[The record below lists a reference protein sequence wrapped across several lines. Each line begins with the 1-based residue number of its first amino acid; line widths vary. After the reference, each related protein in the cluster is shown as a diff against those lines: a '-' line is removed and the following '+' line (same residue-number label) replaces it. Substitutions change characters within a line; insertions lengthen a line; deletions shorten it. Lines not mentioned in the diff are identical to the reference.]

1 MATTSSDRRDAPLV
15 DLALHQISKRFG
27 DLTVL
32 DDLSLDVYKGELCC
46 LLGPSGC
53 GKTTTLK
60 IVAGFLAP
68 EAGTVRL
75 AGQDIT
81 DRPPQKRNVGLV
93 FQNYAL
99 FPHMNVFD
107 NVAYG
112 LRRRKQP
119 QAEVQR
125 RVAEILGLVQLSG
138 YEARRIHELSGGQQQ
153 RVALARALVIEPQ
166 LLLLDEP
173 LSNLDARLRAD
184 MREEIRRIQRTLDI
198 TTVYVTHDQ
207 EEAMSIADRV
217 VIMNRGRIEQIGP
230 PRTIYE
236 QPANRFVADFVGRVN
251 FLPGRIAGD
260 ELVLLGQHCPLRRS
274 EWPEGSALVCA
285 IRPERVQIR
294 STDSTFGGIVQE
306 TTYIGATVR
315 YRVEVEVPQAGE
327 VVLDVQVPS
336 PQAVYQPGDR
346 VGLEI
351 RLEDVHLFRDRVV
364 EDEQAPSRLQDAT

>member
-1 MATTSSDRRDAPLV
+1 VATTSSDRRDAPLV
-15 DLALHQISKRFG
+15 DLALRQISKRFG
-27 DLTVL
+27 ALTVL

-60 IVAGFLAP
+60 IVAGFLEP
-68 EAGTVRL
+68 EAGAVRL
-75 AGQDIT
+75 AGQEIT
-81 DRPPQKRNVGLV
+81 HRPPQKRNVGLV

-99 FPHMNVFD
+99 FPHMNVLD

-112 LRRRKQP
+112 LRRRKRP
-119 QAEVQR
+119 PAEIQS
-125 RVAEILGLVQLSG
+125 RVAEMLRLVQLSG

-184 MREEIRRIQRTLDI
+184 MRDEIRRIQRALDI

-230 PRTIYE
+230 PRAIYE

-251 FLPGRIAGD
+251 FVPGRIAGG
-260 ELVLLGQHCPLRRS
+260 ELVLLGKHYRLPRS

-294 STDSTFGGIVQE
+294 AADSAFGGIVQE
-306 TTYIGATVR
+306 TTYLGATVR
-315 YRVEVEVPQAGE
+315 YRIKVGVPQAGD

-336 PQAVYQPGDR
+336 PQAIYRQGDR

-351 RLEDVHLFRDRVV
+351 RLEDVYLFRDRIV
-364 EDEQAPSRLQDAT
+364 

>member
-1 MATTSSDRRDAPLV
+1 
-15 DLALHQISKRFG
+15 
-27 DLTVL
+27 
-32 DDLSLDVYKGELCC
+32 
-46 LLGPSGC
+46 
-53 GKTTTLK
+53 
-60 IVAGFLAP
+60 LAP
-68 EAGTVRL
+68 EAGTILL
-75 AGQDIT
+75 AGEEILH
-81 DRPPQKRNVGLV
+81 RPPQKRNVGLV

-112 LRRRKQP
+112 LRRRKRRRD
-119 QAEVQR
+119 EVLA
-125 RVAEILGLVQLSG
+125 RVADILRLVQLSG
-138 YEARRIHELSGGQQQ
+138 YERRRVHELSGGQQQ
-153 RVALARALVIEPQ
+153 RVALARALIIEPE

-184 MREEIRRIQRTLDI
+184 MRDEIHRIQRALDV
-198 TTVYVTHDQ
+198 TTIYVTHDQ
-207 EEAMSIADRV
+207 EEALSIADRV
-217 VIMNRGRIEQIGP
+217 VIMNQGRIEQIGT

-251 FLPGRIAGD
+251 FLPGRIAGG
-260 ELVLLGQHCPLRRS
+260 ELVLLGKHYRLAHCD
-274 EWPEGSALVCA
+274 WPAGSSLVCA

-294 STDSTFGGIVQE
+294 AAPSTLGGIVQE

-315 YRVEVEVPQAGE
+315 YRVMVEVPQAGE

-351 RLEDVHLFRDRVV
+351 RLEDLYLF
-364 EDEQAPSRLQDAT
+364 

>member
-1 MATTSSDRRDAPLV
+1 MGTKSSDRRDAPLV
-15 DLALHQISKRFG
+15 DLALSQISKRFG

-32 DDLSLDVYKGELCC
+32 DALSLDVYKGELCC

-60 IVAGFLAP
+60 IVAGFLEP
-68 EAGTVRL
+68 EAGTVHL

-81 DRPPQKRNVGLV
+81 SRPPQKRNVGLV

-112 LRRRKQP
+112 LRRRKRHR
-119 QAEVQR
+119 AEIQSQ
-125 RVAEILGLVQLSG
+125 VAEILRLVQLSG
-138 YEARRIHELSGGQQQ
+138 YDTRRIHELSGGQQQ

-184 MREEIRRIQRTLDI
+184 MRDEIRRIQRTLDI

-217 VIMNRGRIEQIGP
+217 VIMNRGCIEQIDP
-230 PRTIYE
+230 PREIYE

-260 ELVLLGQHCPLRRS
+260 ELVLLGKNYPLPRRK
-274 EWPEGSALVCA
+274 WPEDSALVCA
-285 IRPERVQIR
+285 VRPERVQIQAA
-294 STDSTFGGIVQE
+294 DSTFGGIVQE

-315 YRVEVEVPQAGE
+315 YRVKVEVRQAGE

-336 PQAVYQPGDR
+336 PQAIY
-346 VGLEI
+346 
-351 RLEDVHLFRDRVV
+351 
-364 EDEQAPSRLQDAT
+364 